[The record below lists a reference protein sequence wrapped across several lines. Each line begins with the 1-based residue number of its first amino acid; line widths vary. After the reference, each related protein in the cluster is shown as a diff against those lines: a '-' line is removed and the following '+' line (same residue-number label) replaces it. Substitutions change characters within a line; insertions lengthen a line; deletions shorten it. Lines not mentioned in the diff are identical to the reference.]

1 MRVWR
6 DVSENT
12 KLTIVLIIMFILLC
26 VVWFAFYR
34 WLVDVTEVTI
44 NKIPIPGG
52 G

>member
-1 MRVWR
+1 MS
-6 DVSENT
+6 DNI
-12 KLTIVLIIMFILLC
+12 KLTIVIAIMFILLC
-26 VVWFAFYR
+26 VMWFAFYR